1 MKDNI
6 VNIYESIYN
15 RSQADLLVEIDV
27 SVTEP
32 EESTNDINV
41 VNIYIRPVNG
51 PIQRPYSGNVINTT
65 RLENN
70 VTIIADDVDSKKL
83 IQVILMDGG
92 DIAVNIQDSQ
102 GRVQDTF
109 MGQDLDFYDDDTGGK
124 ELNVMKIE
132 NV

>member
-32 EESTNDINV
+32 EENTNDINV

-109 MGQDLDFYDDDTGGK
+109 MGQDLDFYDDDTDGK

>member
-41 VNIYIRPVNG
+41 VNIYITPVNG